1 MPTKRTTQQF
11 GITLASEM
19 AGLVKSKA
27 APSDYATESEVIRD
41 SVSPLPPAPPRA
53 LQVAFKF

>member
-1 MPTKRTTQQF
+1 
-11 GITLASEM
+11 
-19 AGLVKSKA
+19 VKSKA